1 MNVLPIDLTVS
12 MEVVELTQA
21 MEIYELTEDMA
32 LTRLRPSTRP
42 TQPPLDLAAYR
53 RRQGS

>member
-1 MNVLPIDLTVS
+1 MNVLPIELTAA
-12 MEVVELTQA
+12 MEVVELTPA
-21 MEIYELTEDMA
+21 MEVYELTEDMM
-32 LTRLRPSTRP
+32 LRPLRPSTRP